1 MNTLS
6 STNTGT
12 GHAAQTPRVYSAE
25 LLGRGR
31 ELRILHRGEEY
42 RLRLTSTNKL
52 LLTK

>member
-6 STNTGT
+6 HANTGT
-12 GHAAQTPRVYSAE
+12 SNMEQTPRVYSAE